1 MLIGYEYL
9 YAFRSCFHIF
19 LIFAVGLIRNSHP
32 QFSCVKQWPNIV
44 FSKITLTRDSDIFH
58 HFFHAAWN
66 LAEVYQRIPFDFDR
80 NDLIINLV
88 TILITVLVTSDQ
100 VEVHIFQHDA
110 KIGAG
115 GMEFRA

>member
-1 MLIGYEYL
+1 MHLG
-9 YAFRSCFHIF
+9 SCFHVF
-19 LIFAVGLIRNSHP
+19 LVFAVGLIGNGHP
-32 QFSCVKQWPNIV
+32 QLSGVKQRTNIV
-44 FSKITLTRDSDIFH
+44 FSKVSLTRDSDVFH
-58 HFFHAAWN
+58 HFFPAAWD
-66 LAEVYQRIPFDFDR
+66 LTEVYQRIPFDFDR
-80 NDLIINLV
+80 NDLTINLV